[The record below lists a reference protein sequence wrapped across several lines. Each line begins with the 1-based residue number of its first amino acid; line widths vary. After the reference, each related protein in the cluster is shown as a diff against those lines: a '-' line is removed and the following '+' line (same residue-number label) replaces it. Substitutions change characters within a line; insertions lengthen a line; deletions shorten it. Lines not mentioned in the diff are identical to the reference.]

1 MANLDKLRTLIPL
14 EELEQEA
21 QQQIYYALNLDFL
34 KVLAV
39 MPDCHVGYSLPI
51 GGVALLDG
59 VISPS
64 YVGYDIGCGM
74 CCIMSGEHVSYIYG
88 KENYI
93 FDDIYEK
100 IPVGFNSREKGLD
113 YKSFKSASGDKKLDK
128 KVAKRLWVQ
137 IGTLGSGNHF
147 IEIGEAYSRGSLSIT
162 IHSGSRNIG
171 HSIASY
177 WMKLSKNVDKDL
189 PNGFLH
195 LDGEYGKA
203 YLQDM
208 KFAQEYALYNRK
220 IMMEKVLE
228 ILGLHHMYI
237 RDMIN
242 ENHNHAIVQSDGTVL
257 HRKGATP
264 ADKGQLGV
272 IPGNMKDG
280 VYVTKGLGNDEYLS
294 SASHG
299 AGRRFSRRK
308 AKETIDL
315 DDFIKDMEGIVCKAD
330 KSTLDESRFAYKDI
344 SDVMSRQEG
353 IVIEV
358 VDYIKPIINIKG
370 VSK

>member
-1 MANLDKLRTLIPL
+1 
-14 EELEQEA
+14 LEQEA
-21 QQQIYYALNLDFL
+21 QQQIYDALNLDFL
-34 KVLAV
+34 KILAV

-59 VISPS
+59 VISPA

-74 CCIMSGEHVSYIYG
+74 CCIITDEDAFCIDG
-88 KENYI
+88 KGVDI

-100 IPVGFNSREKGLD
+100 IPVGFNSRVKEMK
-113 YKSFKSASGDKKLDK
+113 YESFKSASGDKVLDK
-128 KVAKRLWVQ
+128 KVAGRLWVQ

-147 IEIGEAYSRGSLSIT
+147 IEIGKSLKGKLSIT

-177 WMKLSKNVDKDL
+177 WMKLSKNVEKDL

-195 LDGEYGKA
+195 LDGEYGQG
-203 YLQDM
+203 YLRDM
-208 KFAQEYALYNRK
+208 KFAQDYALHNRK
-220 IMMEKVLE
+220 VMMDKVLH
-228 ILGLHHMYI
+228 ILGLHGIYMY
-237 RDMIN
+237 DMIN

-299 AGRRFSRRK
+299 AGRKFSRRK

-330 KSTLDESRFAYKDI
+330 KGTLDESRFAYKDI

-353 IVIEV
+353 IVVEV

-370 VSK
+370 